1 MKLLSTVF
9 FLLFVSFASA
19 QDAPNDLNSSN
30 SSIETEKASDAKS
43 NTVVISVRGIKTMEE
58 IDIENYNKST
68 YIKMIS
74 TQKRKSKIS

>member
-1 MKLLSTVF
+1 MKLLFTVF

-19 QDAPNDLNSSN
+19 QDSEIN
-30 SSIETEKASDAKS
+30 S
-43 NTVVISVRGIKTMEE
+43 NTNNSIVSTKSKDSTNNTIVISVKGIKTMEE

-74 TQKRKSKIS
+74 SQKRKSKIS

>member
-9 FLLFVSFASA
+9 FLLFVSFVSA
-19 QDAPNDLNSSN
+19 QDTEINSNTNNSIASEKSND
-30 SSIETEKASDAKS
+30 SIN
-43 NTVVISVRGIKTMEE
+43 NTVVISVKGIKTMEE

-74 TQKRKSKIS
+74 SQKRKSKIS

>member
-9 FLLFVSFASA
+9 FLLFVSFVSA
-19 QDAPNDLNSSN
+19 QDTEINSNTNN
-30 SSIETEKASDAKS
+30 SIASEKSKDSIN
-43 NTVVISVRGIKTMEE
+43 NTVVISVKGIKTMEE

-74 TQKRKSKIS
+74 SQKRKSKIS